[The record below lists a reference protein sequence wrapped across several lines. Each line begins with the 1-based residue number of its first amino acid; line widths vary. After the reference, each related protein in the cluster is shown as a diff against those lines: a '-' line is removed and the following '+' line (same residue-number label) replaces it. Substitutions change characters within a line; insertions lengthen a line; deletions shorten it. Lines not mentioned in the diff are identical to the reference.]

1 MKNSA
6 LKKNLFFFAV
16 ISLVLVWMLW
26 PPKPIQIDIL
36 KQVSIKENEGNEEKN
51 FVVYVLDKNFQ
62 DIKVNT
68 KEGYNKWLEEKRTE
82 KLFFG
87 LLKKK
92 ELIEPESLPE
102 LIKLP
107 FVFKN
112 NSSTDEQKIKIVQD
126 LLTVPAGTNIEYIKE
141 KKYQKLVDDLEIRNN
156 KELNIELNKKDQTAI
171 EKLKKTSSD
180 KALELEIPVV
190 EGQKIPL
197 FVNNAYSP
205 VQWPKYLDWSFFGYL
220 WNVLI
225 ISISSFLYIF
235 STFFT
240 SSSGFFLGNLGL
252 GVILTTIFI
261 RTLTWPIY
269 TKTSTFSMN
278 INLIQPEIEKV
289 KQKYALNKDPAS
301 AQKMQLEILKVY
313 RKNNFSFWGFLLSFL
328 QLPLFIAINQTLT
341 RFIIPGGIF
350 KTDILIEKKFL
361 GFISL
366 NPAKEKD
373 PLVLFLLSF
382 LVGITMF
389 ILNKISFKKP
399 DYLKP
404 STHHLTSEQ
413 KMKAKQSEK
422 TMKIVS
428 FVMIGMMVFFSSSN
442 SILSLY
448 WIVGNTYTI
457 FQTLITRKH
466 MEQKYLAL
474 KNNAL

>member
-156 KELNIELNKKDQTAI
+156 
-171 EKLKKTSSD
+171 
-180 KALELEIPVV
+180 
-190 EGQKIPL
+190 
-197 FVNNAYSP
+197 
-205 VQWPKYLDWSFFGYL
+205 
-220 WNVLI
+220 
-225 ISISSFLYIF
+225 
-235 STFFT
+235 
-240 SSSGFFLGNLGL
+240 
-252 GVILTTIFI
+252 
-261 RTLTWPIY
+261 
-269 TKTSTFSMN
+269 
-278 INLIQPEIEKV
+278 
-289 KQKYALNKDPAS
+289 
-301 AQKMQLEILKVY
+301 
-313 RKNNFSFWGFLLSFL
+313 
-328 QLPLFIAINQTLT
+328 
-341 RFIIPGGIF
+341 
-350 KTDILIEKKFL
+350 
-361 GFISL
+361 
-366 NPAKEKD
+366 
-373 PLVLFLLSF
+373 
-382 LVGITMF
+382 
-389 ILNKISFKKP
+389 
-399 DYLKP
+399 
-404 STHHLTSEQ
+404 
-413 KMKAKQSEK
+413 
-422 TMKIVS
+422 
-428 FVMIGMMVFFSSSN
+428 
-442 SILSLY
+442 
-448 WIVGNTYTI
+448 
-457 FQTLITRKH
+457 
-466 MEQKYLAL
+466 
-474 KNNAL
+474 

>member
-1 MKNSA
+1 M
-6 LKKNLFFFAV
+6 
-16 ISLVLVWMLW
+16 
-26 PPKPIQIDIL
+26 
-36 KQVSIKENEGNEEKN
+36 
-51 FVVYVLDKNFQ
+51 
-62 DIKVNT
+62 
-68 KEGYNKWLEEKRTE
+68 
-82 KLFFG
+82 
-87 LLKKK
+87 
-92 ELIEPESLPE
+92 
-102 LIKLP
+102 
-107 FVFKN
+107 
-112 NSSTDEQKIKIVQD
+112 
-126 LLTVPAGTNIEYIKE
+126 
-141 KKYQKLVDDLEIRNN
+141 
-156 KELNIELNKKDQTAI
+156 
-171 EKLKKTSSD
+171 
-180 KALELEIPVV
+180 
-190 EGQKIPL
+190 
-197 FVNNAYSP
+197 
-205 VQWPKYLDWSFFGYL
+205 
-220 WNVLI
+220 
-225 ISISSFLYIF
+225 
-235 STFFT
+235 
-240 SSSGFFLGNLGL
+240 
-252 GVILTTIFI
+252 TTIFI

-428 FVMIGMMVFFSSSN
+428 FVMIGMMVF
-442 SILSLY
+442 SL
-448 WIVGNTYTI
+448 
-457 FQTLITRKH
+457 LLTRFCL
-466 MEQKYLAL
+466 YIGL
-474 KNNAL
+474 